1 MKYFLSALALGCLL
15 LSCNRDLENNESPTP
30 APQEEKLVLL
40 KELAG
45 EQGWALF
52 GYKNRNE
59 IEGLSA
65 EGGFR
70 GKSDID
76 YEYDAYG
83 RIVKEHRYWHNYG
96 DGETNITYQ
105 YDSQGRLV
113 SSHAISTK
121 NEEYPGTGLPPTPLC
136 SIERKHTYTYQ
147 GNKVIVK
154 IERGA
159 DNCSS
164 TPEAA
169 KEKTITLFVENGRVV
184 KSLNENN
191 QIIETIEYLNT
202 KNALRNIKGF
212 PALVAE
218 FYIRPLT
225 YELPY
230 YNFIESINDFRFI
243 DNIKTRDFHDGSYW
257 EYYYSVRTDMK
268 IHEKDYDHIENVA
281 IVEKLHN
288 DPTYDDHI
296 WMLNASR
303 YYIKEK

>member
-1 MKYFLSALALGCLL
+1 MKHFLSALALGCLL
-15 LSCNRDLENNESPTP
+15 LSCNRDLENNKTHETPAP

-40 KELAG
+40 KQLGG
-45 EQGWALF
+45 EATAYF
-52 GYKNRNE
+52 VYKNRNE

-76 YEYDAYG
+76 YEYDTYG
-83 RIVKEHRYWHNYG
+83 RIVKERRYWHNYG

-121 NEEYPGTGLPPTPLC
+121 NEENLGTGLPPTPLC

-154 IERGA
+154 IEIGA

-164 TPEAA
+164 TPKTA
-169 KEKTITLFVENGRVV
+169 KEKTITLFIENGRVV

-191 QIIETIEYLNT
+191 EIIETIEYHNT

-218 FYIRPLT
+218 FYIREFT
-225 YELPY
+225 YELPN
-230 YNFIESINDFRFI
+230 YNFIESIHDFRFI
-243 DNIKTRDFHDGSYW
+243 DNIKTRDYPSGYYNLYKYDDDKGNSYDG
-257 EYYYSVRTDMK
+257 
-268 IHEKDYDHIENVA
+268 DYPAAVFIFD
-281 IVEKLHN
+281 KSHN
-288 DPTYDDHI
+288 DPTLSDHL
-296 WMLNASR
+296 WYLNAYRS
-303 YYIKEK
+303 YIKEE

>member
-1 MKYFLSALALGCLL
+1 MKHFLSALALGCLL
-15 LSCNRDLENNESPTP
+15 LSRNRDLENNETP

-45 EQGWALF
+45 GQGWALF

-59 IEGLSA
+59 IESLSA

-83 RIVKEHRYWHNYG
+83 RIVKEHRYWHNSG

-121 NEEYPGTGLPPTPLC
+121 FYPGTGLTPRC
-136 SIERKHTYTYQ
+136 SVEKKHTYTYQ

-154 IERGA
+154 IEMGA
-159 DNCSS
+159 DTCSAI
-164 TPEAA
+164 PETG
-169 KEKTITLFVENGRVV
+169 KEKTITLLVENGRVT
-184 KSLNENN
+184 KTFDEQGN
-191 QIIETIEYLNT
+191 IEQTIEYYNT

-212 PALVAE
+212 PALVVE

-230 YNFIESINDFRFI
+230 YNLGIQRIEDLRYI
-243 DNIKTRDFHDGSYW
+243 DNIKTRDFHNGSYW
-257 EYYYSVRTDMK
+257 EYRYRYDNGSTDNDYPNGVG
-268 IHEKDYDHIENVA
+268 IHA
-281 IVEKLHN
+281 RSHN
-288 DPTYDDHI
+288 DPTYDEYLYEISADR
-296 WMLNASR
+296 S
-303 YYIKEK
+303 YIKEE

>member
-1 MKYFLSALALGCLL
+1 MKHFLSALALGCLL
-15 LSCNRDLENNESPTP
+15 LSCNRDLENNETP

-184 KSLNENN
+184 KSFDENN
-191 QIIETIEYLNT
+191 QIIETIEYRNT

>member
-1 MKYFLSALALGCLL
+1 MKHFLSALALGCLL
-15 LSCNRDLENNESPTP
+15 LSCNRDLETHETPAP

-40 KELAG
+40 KELGGQAT
-45 EQGWALF
+45 AYF

-59 IEGLSA
+59 IESLSA
-65 EGGFR
+65 EGSLGR
-70 GKSDID
+70 ADIN

-83 RIVKEHRYWHNYG
+83 RIVKERRYWHSSG

-121 NEEYPGTGLPPTPLC
+121 NEKYPGTGLPPTPLC

-147 GNKVIVK
+147 ENKVTVK
-154 IERGA
+154 IEIGA

-164 TPEAA
+164 TPKTA

-218 FYIRPLT
+218 FYIREFT
-225 YELPY
+225 YELPN

-243 DNIKTRDFHDGSYW
+243 DNIKTRDSPSGYYNLYLYDDDKGNSYDG
-257 EYYYSVRTDMK
+257 
-268 IHEKDYDHIENVA
+268 DYPAAVFIFD
-281 IVEKLHN
+281 KSHN
-288 DPTYDDHI
+288 DPTLSDHL
-296 WMLNASR
+296 WYLNTYRS
-303 YYIKEK
+303 YIKEE

>member
-1 MKYFLSALALGCLL
+1 MKHFLSALALGCLL

-83 RIVKEHRYWHNYG
+83 RIVKEHRYWHNSG

-191 QIIETIEYLNT
+191 QIIETIEYRNT

-230 YNFIESINDFRFI
+230 YNFIESVNDFRFI

-257 EYYYSVRTDMK
+257 EYYYSVRTDME

>member
-1 MKYFLSALALGCLL
+1 MKHFLSTLALGCLL

-40 KELAG
+40 KQLGG
-45 EQGWALF
+45 EATAYF

-59 IEGLSA
+59 IESLSA

-76 YEYDAYG
+76 YEYDTYG
-83 RIVKEHRYWHNYG
+83 RIVKERRYWHNYG

-147 GNKVIVK
+147 GNKVTVK
-154 IERGA
+154 IEIGA

-164 TPEAA
+164 TPKTA
-169 KEKTITLFVENGRVV
+169 KEKTITLFIENGRVV

-191 QIIETIEYLNT
+191 EIIETIEYHNT

-218 FYIRPLT
+218 FYIREFT
-225 YELPY
+225 YELPN
-230 YNFIESINDFRFI
+230 YNFIESIHDFRFI
-243 DNIKTRDFHDGSYW
+243 DNIKTRDYPSGYYNLYKYDDDKGNSYDG
-257 EYYYSVRTDMK
+257 
-268 IHEKDYDHIENVA
+268 DYPAAVFIFD
-281 IVEKLHN
+281 KSHN
-288 DPTYDDHI
+288 DPTLSDHL
-296 WMLNASR
+296 WYLNAYRS
-303 YYIKEK
+303 YIKEE

>member
-1 MKYFLSALALGCLL
+1 MKHFLSILALGCLL
-15 LSCNRDLENNESPTP
+15 LSCNRDIENNETP
-30 APQEEKLVLL
+30 APQNEKLVLL
-40 KELAG
+40 KSASPGDIQLN
-45 EQGWALF
+45 
-52 GYKNRNE
+52 YKNRNE
-59 IEGLSA
+59 IEGLLIDRGA
-65 EGGFR
+65 L

-83 RIVKEHRYWHNYG
+83 KIVKERRYWHYYD

-113 SSHAISTK
+113 SSHAISTEY
-121 NEEYPGTGLPPTPLC
+121 EEHPGSGLPPKTNPLC
-136 SIERKHTYTYQ
+136 SVERKHTYTYQ

-164 TPEAA
+164 TPDAA

-191 QIIETIEYLNT
+191 QIIETIEYHNT

-218 FYIRPLT
+218 FYVREYT
-225 YELPY
+225 YELKW
-230 YNFIESINDFRFI
+230 YNVIESAYDFRFI
-243 DNIKTRDFHDGSYW
+243 DNVKTRNYPSGNYTLYKYKDDKGNSYDGDYP
-257 EYYYSVRTDMK
+257 TDIFVFDK
-268 IHEKDYDHIENVA
+268 S
-281 IVEKLHN
+281 HN
-288 DPTYDDHI
+288 DPTLHDQL

-303 YYIKEK
+303 YYIKEE

>member
-1 MKYFLSALALGCLL
+1 MKHFLSALALGCLL
-15 LSCNRDLENNESPTP
+15 LSCNRDLENNENNETP
-30 APQEEKLVLL
+30 APEEEKLVLL
-40 KELAG
+40 KEFAG
-45 EQGWALF
+45 EAEAYF

-59 IEGLSA
+59 IESLSA

-76 YEYDAYG
+76 YEYDTYG
-83 RIVKEHRYWHNYG
+83 RIVKERRYWHNYG

-121 NEEYPGTGLPPTPLC
+121 NEENLGTGLPPTPLC

-147 GNKVIVK
+147 GNKVTVK
-154 IERGA
+154 IEIGA

-164 TPEAA
+164 TPKTA

-191 QIIETIEYLNT
+191 KIIETIEYHNT

-212 PALVAE
+212 PALVTE
-218 FYIRPLT
+218 FYIRAFT

-257 EYYYSVRTDMK
+257 EYYYSEETNTNNYGNYDYIENVG
-268 IHEKDYDHIENVA
+268 IHEKS
-281 IVEKLHN
+281 HN
-288 DPTYDDHI
+288 NPTHDEGLWWLRAH
-296 WMLNASR
+296 R
-303 YYIKEK
+303 YCIKEK

>member
-1 MKYFLSALALGCLL
+1 MKHFLSVLALGCLL
-15 LSCNRDLENNESPTP
+15 LSCNRDLETHETPAP

-40 KELAG
+40 KELGG
-45 EQGWALF
+45 EATAYF
-52 GYKNRNE
+52 NYKNRNE
-59 IEGLSA
+59 IESLSA
-65 EGGFR
+65 EGGWR

-76 YEYDAYG
+76 YEYDTYG
-83 RIVKEHRYWHNYG
+83 RIVKERRYWHNYG

-105 YDSQGRLV
+105 YDSQSRLV

-121 NEEYPGTGLPPTPLC
+121 NEENLGTGLPPTPLC

-147 GNKVIVK
+147 GNKVTVK
-154 IERGA
+154 IEIGA

-164 TPEAA
+164 TPKTA

-191 QIIETIEYLNT
+191 EIIETIEYHNT

-218 FYIRPLT
+218 FYIRAFT

-230 YNFIESINDFRFI
+230 YNFIESVNDFRFI
-243 DNIKTRDFHDGSYW
+243 DNIKTRDFHNGSYW
-257 EYYYSVRTDMK
+257 EYRYRYDNGSTDNDYPNGVG
-268 IHEKDYDHIENVA
+268 IHA
-281 IVEKLHN
+281 RSHN
-288 DPTYDDHI
+288 DPTYDEYLYQI
-296 WMLNASR
+296 SANR
-303 YYIKEK
+303 YYIEEK

>member
-1 MKYFLSALALGCLL
+1 MKHFLSTLALGCLL
-15 LSCNRDLENNESPTP
+15 LSCNRDLENNETP

-40 KELAG
+40 KQLGG
-45 EQGWALF
+45 EQGWAYF

-59 IEGLSA
+59 IESLSA

-70 GKSDID
+70 GRADIN

-83 RIVKEHRYWHNYG
+83 RIVKEHRYWHNSG

-191 QIIETIEYLNT
+191 EIIETIEYHNT

-218 FYIRPLT
+218 FYIREFT
-225 YELPY
+225 YELPN
-230 YNFIESINDFRFI
+230 YNFIESIHDFRFI
-243 DNIKTRDFHDGSYW
+243 DNIKTRDYPSGYYNLYKYDDDKGNSYDG
-257 EYYYSVRTDMK
+257 
-268 IHEKDYDHIENVA
+268 DYPAAVFIFD
-281 IVEKLHN
+281 KSHN
-288 DPTYDDHI
+288 DPTLSDHL
-296 WMLNASR
+296 WYLNAYRS
-303 YYIKEK
+303 YIKEE

>member
-1 MKYFLSALALGCLL
+1 MKHFLSALALGCLL

-45 EQGWALF
+45 GQGWALF

-59 IEGLSA
+59 IESLSA

-184 KSLNENN
+184 KSFDENN

-202 KNALRNIKGF
+202 KHL
-212 PALVAE
+212 E
-218 FYIRPLT
+218 T
-225 YELPY
+225 
-230 YNFIESINDFRFI
+230 
-243 DNIKTRDFHDGSYW
+243 
-257 EYYYSVRTDMK
+257 
-268 IHEKDYDHIENVA
+268 
-281 IVEKLHN
+281 
-288 DPTYDDHI
+288 
-296 WMLNASR
+296 
-303 YYIKEK
+303 